1 MTGLPTV
8 VLGTLSM
15 FKVKPDPLM
24 DCLNV
29 KCQFEAILV
38 KGRYLKLSR
47 EVSQSPWHTKEAE
60 TGTKIES
67 V

>member
-1 MTGLPTV
+1 
-8 VLGTLSM
+8 M